1 MPAQDITTEAGANVT
16 TETSVPIS
24 TEGIV
29 IVMNPFPATIPPSS
43 NLRLV
48 VTPED
53 ASGKPAQAP
62 GPLVWAFTADTPAG
76 SGVLTPSTD
85 GTSCLLAAS
94 AKQGLVKVTCGI
106 PTVPS
111 VSPVEFDIT
120 VALPLATQLV
130 PSVQA
135 A

>member
-1 MPAQDITTEAGANVT
+1 
-16 TETSVPIS
+16 
-24 TEGIV
+24 
-29 IVMNPFPATIPPSS
+29 MNPFPATIPPSS

-53 ASGKPAQAP
+53 ASGKTAKAP

-76 SGVLTPSTD
+76 SGTITPSTD
-85 GTSCLLAAS
+85 GTTCLLAAS
-94 AKQGLVKVTCGI
+94 AQQGLVKVTCGI
-106 PTVPS
+106 PTVPT
-111 VSPVEFDIT
+111 VAPVEFDIT